1 MPDPQLRRLIKT
13 KKTAI
18 LPVGSLEQHGA
29 HLPVSTD
36 TDIATA
42 ISAQVAKK
50 CGFMLL
56 PAVWCGVS
64 FEHAP
69 FFNLSV
75 SKATLKR
82 FLFEICDSLG
92 KNGIQRVIILNGHHG
107 NQKALKDLQ
116 NLVEKKLK
124 GRPKLF
130 VISYWKFMQTE
141 FDHAGLVETSLML
154 ASTNKVNMKLAKKGL
169 ITDRM
174 SQKQKARLAK
184 VASVH
189 FIKATKSGI
198 WGDPTGATKEQ
209 GRVILSKTVKNIIK
223 TLSKLT

>member
-36 TDIATA
+36 TDIVTE
-42 ISAQVAKK
+42 ISARLAKK

-56 PAVWCGVS
+56 PTVWCGVS

-75 SKATLKR
+75 SKNTLKR

-92 KNGIQRVIILNGHHG
+92 KNGIRRIIILNGHHG
-107 NQKALKDLQ
+107 NQKALNELQ
-116 NLVEKKLK
+116 NTVEKKLR
-124 GRPKLF
+124 GRPELL
-130 VISYWKFMQTE
+130 VISYWKFMQMQ
-141 FDHAGLVETSLML
+141 FDHAGFVETSLML
-154 ASTNKVNMKLAKKGL
+154 AATTKVNMKLAKKGL
-169 ITDRM
+169 ITNGM
-174 SQKQKARLAK
+174 SQRQKSRLSK
-184 VASVH
+184 IASVH
-189 FIKATKSGI
+189 FIKAARNGV
-198 WGDPTGATKEQ
+198 WGDPTKATKRD
-209 GRVILSKTVKNIIK
+209 GRAILSKTIKNIIK